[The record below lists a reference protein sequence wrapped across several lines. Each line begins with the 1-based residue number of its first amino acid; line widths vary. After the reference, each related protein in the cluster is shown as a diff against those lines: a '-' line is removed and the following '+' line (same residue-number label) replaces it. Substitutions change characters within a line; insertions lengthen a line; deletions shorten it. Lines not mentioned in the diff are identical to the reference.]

1 MLMHIACF
9 YIAVLRSYINVYNIV
24 GVLSLVLMLYVFVA
38 AVILQVSKRALDDTL
53 QAAQHDAESGVY
65 TYEVFDDVKNIMQQS
80 RSINMLI
87 SIDLLL
93 MMVQL
98 YKYFRFSRRLAMLSH
113 ALIQ

>member
-1 MLMHIACF
+1 M
-9 YIAVLRSYINVYNIV
+9 SVYNTV

-38 AVILQVSKRALDDTL
+38 AVILQVSKKALDNTL
-53 QAAQHDAESGVY
+53 QAAQHDAEAGVY
-65 TYEVFDDVKNIMQQS
+65 TYEVFDDVEIIMQQS
-80 RSINMLI
+80 RSINMLM

-98 YKYFRFSRRLAMLSH
+98 YKYFRFSRRLSMLSN